1 MAFYIL
7 HASSARREHT
17 LARPSGPR
25 CLASARRKARRDS
38 PGIGFQE
45 RTESRRFSRRPLSAQ
60 RALLAL
66 LFSLVACTSSEET
79 ADDAG
84 RDRGAGRD
92 VGASATTDTSAPADA
107 FVEDAFVR
115 PDVTPADV
123 SGTDAQGADGSGDA
137 DTSPTWPPL
146 PETDNADIRNTV
158 IASRSAIDA
167 YCACC
172 MERFGDDLATCR
184 ELALDGGFVV
194 GACEL
199 DALEN
204 LDDGGQASGYLRCLQ
219 VAFANLETD
228 ANACTGTTCLLG
240 ERDFRSEVTRCDAE
254 FPSPSQRLALCE

>member
-7 HASSARREHT
+7 HASSARHEHT

-66 LFSLVACTSSEET
+66 FFSLVACTSSEET
-79 ADDAG
+79 AEDAG
-84 RDRGAGRD
+84 RDRGTGRD
-92 VGASATTDTSAPADA
+92 VGAATDTGAPADA

-123 SGTDAQGADGSGDA
+123 SGTDAQGADGSGDSDA
-137 DTSPTWPPL
+137 SPAWPPL

-219 VAFANLETD
+219 VAFANLETR
-228 ANACTGTTCLLG
+228 ASECGTNCILVEQTFRGELSACDG
-240 ERDFRSEVTRCDAE
+240 EFRSA
-254 FPSPSQRLALCE
+254 SQRLALCE